1 MEAWDRVDR
10 VLERTEQALVVVF
23 LSTMMI
29 LAFLQIFL
37 RNVLTT
43 GLAWG
48 DLLLRNLV
56 LWIGFIGASL
66 ATREGK
72 HINID
77 ILSRSLPVPW
87 KTWVECVT
95 QLFAALI
102 CGLLTYAAL
111 KFVKMEVQMGSLPLL
126 GIPVWTLET
135 ILPLTFCL
143 MAARFISGSMRSLM
157 SLFRPRFHPREKEE
171 E

>member
-29 LAFLQIFL
+29 HAFLQIFL

-72 HINID
+72 HIIMTDGNRIITKPRANPINAFTMAGIIADAGLKID
-77 ILSRSLPVPW
+77 EF
-87 KTWVECVT
+87 K
-95 QLFAALI
+95 AL
-102 CGLLTYAAL
+102 L
-111 KFVKMEVQMGSLPLL
+111 
-126 GIPVWTLET
+126 
-135 ILPLTFCL
+135 
-143 MAARFISGSMRSLM
+143 
-157 SLFRPRFHPREKEE
+157 
-171 E
+171 